1 MDQGLSMKV
10 LTCWEKIQLFA
21 ESKESEAA
29 IFAGGKREF
38 ALRDIINMYHSSLHV
53 ANIRTI
59 NIERPTTA
67 LAALLKIYSS
77 LYWFSHYGYH
87 VGGDLVSGPKSKM
100 VILYKTKFLTP
111 GRLPIRFFY

>member
-38 ALRDIINMYHSSLHV
+38 ALRDIINMYRSSLHL

-67 LAALLKIYSS
+67 LPALLKIYSS
-77 LYWFSHYGYH
+77 
-87 VGGDLVSGPKSKM
+87 
-100 VILYKTKFLTP
+100 ILITLFVLASAFLTSSLYFWV
-111 GRLPIRFFY
+111 RS